1 MAGLLSQDD
10 VEKAQEAL
18 RILRSIPFP
27 ISSSPAHGPS
37 TSSGETELCMY
48 TVHAY
53 QVYLVT
59 CIQEHNYVYRSV
71 GISEKCQLMKSF
83 ISMCIFV

>member
-27 ISSSPAHGPS
+27 ISSSAAHGPS

-53 QVYLVT
+53 SHLHSRAQSCV
-59 CIQEHNYVYRSV
+59 Q
-71 GISEKCQLMKSF
+71 ISRHIL
-83 ISMCIFV
+83 FV

>member
-18 RILRSIPFP
+18 RIFLSIPFP
-27 ISSSPAHGPS
+27 ISSSAFHGPS

-53 QVYLVT
+53 QVYLDP
-59 CIQEHNYVYRSV
+59 CIQEHNRVYRSV
-71 GISEKCQLMKSF
+71 GI
-83 ISMCIFV
+83 

>member
-1 MAGLLSQDD
+1 MAGLLSQND

-27 ISSSPAHGPS
+27 ISSSAAHGPS

-59 CIQEHNYVYRSV
+59 CIQEHNRVYRSV
-71 GISEKCQLMKSF
+71 D
-83 ISMCIFV
+83 IFYLCSYCYHSL